1 MNVFV
6 DTSAFYALLDASD
19 RHHDEAAS
27 IWKSLVETDA
37 GLITHNYV
45 LFETAALVQ
54 RRLGLRALAVFQDD
68 VLPLVSVHWA
78 EEDLHSTAMAILRA
92 SGQKNLSLVDC
103 VSFEV
108 MRIRGLRTAFA
119 FDDDYKIRGFEILQ
133 KGVKS

>member
-19 RHHDEAAS
+19 RRHGEAAA
-27 IWKSLVETDA
+27 IWKSLIEADA
-37 GLITHNYV
+37 GLFSHNYV
-45 LFETAALVQ
+45 LVETAALVQ
-54 RRLGLRALAVFQDD
+54 RRLGLRALVVFQDD
-68 VLPLVSVHWA
+68 VLPLVSLHWV
-78 EEDLHSTAMAILRA
+78 EEDLHRTAIAILRA

-119 FDDDYKIRGFEILQ
+119 FDDDFKIGGFEILQ
-133 KGVKS
+133 KGIRS